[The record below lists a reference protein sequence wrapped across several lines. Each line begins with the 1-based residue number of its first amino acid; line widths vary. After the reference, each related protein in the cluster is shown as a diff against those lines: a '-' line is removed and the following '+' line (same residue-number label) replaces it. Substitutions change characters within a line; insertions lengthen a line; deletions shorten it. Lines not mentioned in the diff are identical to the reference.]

1 VPISVESAI
10 LNGRTAIGEGENS
23 MTTGEG
29 VLIGPPEARS
39 DFGPLLRLLLI
50 NAIAI
55 TGLVVLWMFGLLDL
69 ILKTDHTRVSLI
81 IFAILVGTTL
91 HCFYQTIIISREL
104 VAARRVRQILQAER
118 GSSFH
123 SGPTGVTTGQGTV
136 LPAGILTSHIETLVR
151 KRELQGSGKVDQGV
165 LLRLLADRL
174 RSREKLGLFVSE
186 ALLRLALLGTAIGFI
201 LMLIPISALTSFEA
215 DTLRG
220 ALGGMTSGMAIALNV
235 TVAGIASALLL
246 KLEYFLLDA
255 AIVDLF
261 DTIVETT
268 EVYVVSALERDAYA

>member
-1 VPISVESAI
+1 MD
-10 LNGRTAIGEGENS
+10 IGAGA
-23 MTTGEG
+23 
-29 VLIGPPEARS
+29 LIGPPEARA
-39 DFGPLLRLLLI
+39 DFKPLLRLILV

-55 TGLVVLWMFGLLDL
+55 AGLAVLWWFGFLDL
-69 ILKTDHTRVSLI
+69 VLSTDHTRVSLI
-81 IFAILVGTTL
+81 IFAILVLTTV
-91 HCFYQTIIISREL
+91 HCFIQTISVSREL
-104 VAARRVRQILQAER
+104 IAARRVRHILESEPGTR
-118 GSSFH
+118 FVVDG
-123 SGPTGVTTGQGTV
+123 TGVSTTRGTQLPNGV
-136 LPAGILTSHIETLVR
+136 LTGHIAALVR
-151 KRELQGSGKVDQGV
+151 KGQLQSGGPVDQGL

-174 RSREKLGLFVSE
+174 RGREKLGLFVSE

-235 TVAGIASALLL
+235 TVAGIAGALLL
-246 KLEYFLLDA
+246 KLEYYLLDS

-268 EVYVVSALERDAYA
+268 EIYVVSALERTPDARS

>member
-1 VPISVESAI
+1 MVSDA
-10 LNGRTAIGEGENS
+10 GA
-23 MTTGEG
+23 
-29 VLIGPPEARS
+29 LIGPPEARA
-39 DFGPLLRLLLI
+39 DFGPLLRLILV

-55 TGLVVLWMFGLLDL
+55 AGLSVLWWLGFLDVVLR
-69 ILKTDHTRVSLI
+69 TDHTRVSLI
-81 IFAILVGTTL
+81 IFAILVGTTV
-91 HCFYQTIIISREL
+91 HCFYQTIVVSREL
-104 VAARRVRQILQAER
+104 IAARRVRAILESEVGTRFAVSGTTVSTDR
-118 GSSFH
+118 GTILPN
-123 SGPTGVTTGQGTV
+123 GVLTG
-136 LPAGILTSHIETLVR
+136 HIAALVR
-151 KRELQGSGKVDQGV
+151 KGQLQAGGPVDQGL

-174 RSREKLGLFVSE
+174 RGREKLGLFVSE

-235 TVAGIASALLL
+235 TVAGIAGALLL
-246 KLEYFLLDA
+246 KLEYYLLDS

-268 EVYVVSALERDAYA
+268 EIYVVSALERNSDARP